1 MRIRASFVSS
11 IASLFVGL
19 ALILS
24 PPARTANAQARTL
37 PSIADKTAGM
47 TAMRGFF
54 NLYWDEAAGHLY
66 WEIDKLDTEFMYLVS
81 MASGL
86 GSNPV
91 GIDRGQMG
99 GTYVLVAQRTGPR
112 VVLMEPNYRFQARG
126 RPETE
131 VAAVRDAFAPSVH
144 WGFDIVAQT
153 GTSVLVDATTFF
165 LRDARGVIQQIA
177 SRNQGTFQ
185 LDASRSVLFPSRIK
199 AFPNNTEVE
208 AMLTFTSNA
217 PGPLVSGVAASGT
230 SVTLREHHSFI
241 KMPDANY
248 RPRIADPRIGV
259 NGPDVMDFAQPVD
272 RDVWVH
278 FAARHRLKKK
288 NPSAARSE
296 PVTPIVYYVD
306 NGIPEPIR
314 SAIVE
319 GAGWWNQAFEAAGY
333 INAFRVSVLPDSVDP
348 EDVRY
353 NVIHWNHRR
362 TRGYSYGYG
371 AEDPRTGEIIRG
383 NVNLGSLRLRQ
394 DYLHGQGLQAPFD
407 NNDGGDNELADAP
420 SFDYLAELAENGD
433 ALQMA
438 LARVR
443 QLAAHEVGHTLG
455 FPHNY
460 LGSSHGRNSVMD
472 YPAPLVKL
480 TAQGGI
486 DLSDA
491 YTRGIGEY
499 DKLAVT
505 WLYQDFPAGANEEQA
520 LRAIADSG
528 VRRGLLYMGNTNN
541 NFIGSAHQFAS
552 VWDNGA
558 NLVDQLLEEYKIR
571 QVGLS
576 KFGEQVIRPG
586 EAVSKLEFVLLPL
599 YMHHR
604 FQLRSA
610 VQSVGGSN
618 YSNAIRGD
626 GQVPFTIVPG
636 AEQRRALDAVLRSLS
651 VDFLALPE
659 RIVQMIPPPADRN
672 DEGEGFEHNTELP
685 FDPLA
690 AAQASAAFTV
700 GEVLN
705 PQRMAR
711 LVSYGSMGDYPN
723 LEEVVDRL
731 IASTWDA
738 AAPADKYRTQVLRGA
753 QRAVID
759 EMMVQASRQE
769 NSADV
774 RAVLADRLH
783 TLADRLESQ
792 GPRTPHESAA
802 AADIRRWERRPERTV
817 PGPSLKL
824 PPGDPIGAN
833 AMKIPGLD

>member
-1 MRIRASFVSS
+1 MITRSKTLARAWRATLVMS
-11 IASLFVGL
+11 AWC
-19 ALILS
+19 LS
-24 PPARTANAQARTL
+24 PLRVAQPQARSL
-37 PSIADKTAGM
+37 PTIADKTNGM
-47 TAMRGFF
+47 TSMPGFF
-54 NLYWDEAAGHLY
+54 NLYWDEGAGHLY
-66 WEIDKLDTEFMYLVS
+66 WEIDKLDTEFMYQVS

-86 GSNPV
+86 GSNPI
-91 GIDRGQMG
+91 GIDRGQLG
-99 GTYVLVAQRTGPR
+99 STLVLIAKRTGPR
-112 VVLMEPNYRFQARG
+112 VLLLEPNYRFQARS
-126 RPETE
+126 RNADE
-131 VAAVRDAFAPSVH
+131 VEAVRDAFAPSVH
-144 WGFDIVAQT
+144 WGFDVVAQT
-153 GTSVLVDATTFF
+153 GTSVLVDATGFF

-177 SRNQGTFQ
+177 GRGQGTFQ
-185 LDASRSVLFPSRIK
+185 LDATRSTLFPARIK
-199 AFPNNTEVE
+199 SFPNNTEVE

-217 PGPLVSGVAASGT
+217 PGPLVAGVAATGS

-241 KMPDANY
+241 KMPDDGY
-248 RPRIADPRIGV
+248 HPRLADPRIGV

-278 FAARHRLKKK
+278 FAARHRLQKK
-288 NPSAARSE
+288 NPSAAKSE
-296 PVTPIVYYVD
+296 AVKPIVYYVD
-306 NGIPEPIR
+306 PGIPEPIR

-319 GAGWWNQAFEAAGY
+319 GASWWNQAFEAAGY
-333 INAFRVSVLPDSVDP
+333 INAFRVEVLPAGVDP
-348 EDVRY
+348 EDIRY
-353 NVIHWNHRR
+353 NMIHWNHRR

-394 DYLHGQGLQAPFD
+394 DFLHGQGLQAPFESG
-407 NNDGGDNELADAP
+407 DGGRDEMADAPNYDYLGELAD
-420 SFDYLAELAENGD
+420 NGD
-433 ALQMA
+433 ALAMS

-480 TAQGGI
+480 NAQGGI

-491 YTRGIGEY
+491 YTRSIGEY

-505 WLYQDFPAGANEEQA
+505 WLYQDFPAGTDESKA

-528 VRRGLLYMGNTNN
+528 VKRGLLYMGNTNN
-541 NFIGSAHQFAS
+541 NFIGSAHQYAS

-558 NLVDQLLEEYKIR
+558 NLVDQLIEEIKIR
-571 QVGLS
+571 QVGLN
-576 KFGEQVIRPG
+576 KFGAQVIRPG
-586 EAVSKLEFVLLPL
+586 EAMSKIEFVVLPL

-610 VQSVGGSN
+610 VQSLGGSN
-618 YSNAIRGD
+618 YTNAIRGD

-636 AEQRRALDAVLRSLS
+636 AEQRRALETVLSTLS

-659 RIVQMIPPPADRN
+659 RIVQLIPPPADRN
-672 DEGEGFEHNTELP
+672 EEGEGFERNTELP

-690 AAQASAAFTV
+690 AAEASAAFTV
-700 GEVLN
+700 GEVLQ

-711 LVSYGSMGDYPN
+711 LVSYGSMGDYPT

-731 IASTWDA
+731 LAVTWNAS
-738 AAPADKYRTQVLRGA
+738 APADKYRTQVLRAA
-753 QRAVID
+753 QRATVD
-759 EMMVQASRQE
+759 EMMVQASRAE
-769 NSADV
+769 NSAAV
-774 RAVLADRLH
+774 RAVLTDRLH
-783 TLADRLESQ
+783 KLADRLEAQAS
-792 GPRTPHESAA
+792 RTPHEMSV

-817 PGPSLKL
+817 PGPALKL
-824 PPGDPIGAN
+824 PPGDPLGSN
-833 AMKIPGLD
+833 AMKIPGDG